1 MAGCALLQYNLTM
14 ILTVKSCLIIT
25 VNQPLYFQWS
35 INFSFNKDNNSES
48 TPLFPVE
55 QENYQLLK

>member
-1 MAGCALLQYNLTM
+1 MAGCALLQYDLTM
-14 ILTVKSCLIIT
+14 ILTVKSHLIIR

-35 INFSFNKDNNSES
+35 IIFLFNKDNKSES

-55 QENYQLLK
+55 QENY